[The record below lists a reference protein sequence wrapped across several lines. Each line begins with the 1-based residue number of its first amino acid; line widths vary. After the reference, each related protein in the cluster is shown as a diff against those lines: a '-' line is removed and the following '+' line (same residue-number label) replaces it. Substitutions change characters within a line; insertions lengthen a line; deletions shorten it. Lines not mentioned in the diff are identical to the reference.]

1 MSNITINIKPP
12 VLTDYQKRIVNSDAR
27 FTVTEASTKVGKTF
41 SHIWWLFKE
50 AHTGK
55 PGYNYWWVAPVYN
68 QAEIA
73 FKRMCRKV
81 VNLQYYQINL
91 SKLTITTPLNTTITF
106 KSADNPDS
114 LYGEDVY
121 AFVFDEFSRA
131 KEEAWHALRTTITY
145 TNAKGKFIG
154 NVVGKN
160 WAYKLAIK
168 AKAGLHDFEYHKVT
182 AYDAVKAG
190 ILQQSEI
197 DRAREELPARVF
209 KMLYEAEISEVEGAL
224 WTWDLIENNRVQ
236 QCPELQRI
244 VIPID
249 PAVTSDVNSDETGI
263 IPVGKGVDGHY
274 YILNDLSGIM
284 SPSAWATKAIS
295 TYHDLKADRIIG
307 EANNGGDMIEAVL
320 RSIDKSI
327 SYKKVTATRGKV
339 LRAEPI
345 VSLYEKGLVHH
356 VGILPGLEDQ
366 MIGWSATSGEKS
378 PDRIDSLVW
387 GLAEL
392 STKSIPVD
400 YFM

>member
-1 MSNITINIKPP
+1 MSSIQINITPP
-12 VLTDYQKRIVNSDAR
+12 KLTDYQKAIVNSSAR

-41 SHIWWLFKE
+41 SHIWWLFRE

-55 PGYNYWWVAPVYN
+55 QGYNYWWIAPIYN

-73 FKRMCRKV
+73 FKRMLRKV
-81 VNLQYYQINL
+81 GHLKEYQVNQ
-91 SKLTITTPLNTTITF
+91 SKLSITTPLQTVITF

-145 TNAKGKFIG
+145 THAKGKFIG

-160 WAYKLAIK
+160 WAWKMAQK
-168 AKAGLHDFEYHKVT
+168 AKSGMNDFEYHKIT
-182 AYDAVKAG
+182 AYDAVKSG
-190 ILQQSEI
+190 ILSIEEI
-197 DRAREELPARVF
+197 DRAREELPARIF
-209 KMLYEAEISEVEGAL
+209 KMLYEADITEVEGAL
-224 WTWDLIENNRVQ
+224 WTWDLIDDNRVTTH
-236 QCPELQRI
+236 PELQRI

-249 PAVTSDVNSDETGI
+249 PAVTSDSDSDETGI

-274 YILNDLSGIM
+274 YILGDLSGIM
-284 SPSAWATKAIS
+284 SPAGWATKAV
-295 TYHDLKADRIIG
+295 TAYHDLKADRIIG
-307 EANNGGDMIEAVL
+307 EANNGGDMIEAVI
-320 RSIDKSI
+320 RSVDKNI

-356 VGILPGLEDQ
+356 VGTLPGLEDQ
-366 MIGWSATSGEKS
+366 MIGWSATDGNRS

-387 GLAEL
+387 GLTEL
-392 STKSIPVD
+392 SGSVVPVD